1 MEKVEKLVTNLHD
14 KTEYVS
20 LVRNIK
26 QVLNHGWIS
35 KKKHK
40 AIKFSQEAWRKPH
53 IDMNSKLRKKNKN
66 DFKKDF
72 FKLMNNPVFGKTV
85 ENMRKHRDIKRVT
98 TEQRKLFSIR
108 TKLSYYKFFHG
119 KFIRNR
125 NEKNSNINK

>member
-1 MEKVEKLVTNLHD
+1 
-14 KTEYVS
+14 
-20 LVRNIK
+20 
-26 QVLNHGWIS
+26 
-35 KKKHK
+35 
-40 AIKFSQEAWRKPH
+40 
-53 IDMNSKLRKKNKN
+53 MNSKLRKKNKN

-72 FKLMNNPVFGKTV
+72 FMLMNNPVFGKTV

-108 TKLSYYKFFHG
+108 TKLSYYKFFQG